1 MLAFKYSLYKGFCNT
16 LFIRIGKVDSGSL
29 YNIYC
34 ISIFLVKSKTREK
47 HVQQADSD
55 EKTALVLAAQ
65 LSGARKWRNSTNN
78 QVTEA
83 LKSVP
88 SPLSDDERQK
98 LRAKDSSDYA
108 DANNL
113 YQDASWASNSI
124 SAQADYYKSAGVDL
138 SQVSALDR
146 AAKNPGSNGSSYNGY
161 YQRGS
166 SSYVQPSGQTANS
179 SAYNPSNQ
187 YSQQTDNSYSNYTYQ
202 TTTRSDG
209 YSSGTVE
216 NSSEPRGSDSR
227 VSSTVGS
234 NAVGYNTVGYNT
246 TQLNVGGYDNGG
258 SNAVTSSIP
267 GSNTG
272 LANTGGTNTGVSSAK
287 ASDQYSSYYG
297 DANNS
302 SAVSAYGSN
311 YGQQAT
317 SKDTTD
323 NTVPNGIENQTS
335 YEMNPDASTAQYE
348 NNQPATT

>member
-1 MLAFKYSLYKGFCNT
+1 M
-16 LFIRIGKVDSGSL
+16 
-29 YNIYC
+29 
-34 ISIFLVKSKTREK
+34 KSKTREK

-146 AAKNPGSNGSSYNGY
+146 AAKSPGSNGSSYNGY

-187 YSQQTDNSYSNYTYQ
+187 YSQQTDNLYSNYTYE
-202 TTTRSDG
+202 TSTRSDG
-209 YSSGTVE
+209 YSAGTVE
-216 NSSEPRGSDSR
+216 NSSEPRGSEST

-234 NAVGYNTVGYNT
+234 NAVGYNTVGYNTVGYNT

-258 SNAVTSSIP
+258 SNAVGYDTVGYNTTQSNVGGYDNGGSNAVTSSTP

-272 LANTGGTNTGVSSAK
+272 GANTGGTNTGVSSAK

-297 DANNS
+297 DANNP
-302 SAVSAYGSN
+302 SAVSAYSSN